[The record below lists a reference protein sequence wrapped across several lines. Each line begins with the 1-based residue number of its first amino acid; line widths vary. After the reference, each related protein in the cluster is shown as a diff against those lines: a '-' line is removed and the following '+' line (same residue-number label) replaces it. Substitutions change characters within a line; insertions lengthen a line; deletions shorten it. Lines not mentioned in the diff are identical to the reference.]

1 MSSTPA
7 TPRSPTAPPFAAA
20 VGEDRTENAGDPEAF
35 FFEGVE
41 SPNGTIFPDVLIDRV
56 MPHLSGAEF
65 KVLAYVVR
73 RTFGFKKESDAISL
87 DQICNGITRRDGS
100 VLDEGTGLARKTAVA
115 SIQGLESKGVILCQR
130 RSSPEKGN
138 LPTTF
143 ALRFRGQASHPP
155 ETNLPQGS
163 SEMYPQG
170 GEKPHQAGH
179 LPSTAPG
186 TALHSQSTVVQ
197 PTVKQESGATT
208 RKVKLTGQVATAVTE
223 RTEKAAAAERT
234 VEAIWQEV
242 LVGLAGTIGA
252 VSHRTWLAPTRL
264 VAINDDT
271 ATISVPHALAQRWI
285 ERHLCA
291 AIGTQLHAVTGR
303 SLAVQ
308 LVTAGISAGCEP
320 LAVSREAVAGIPG
333 SGEAAPAPP
342 ARTDARVLPATPAF
356 SRRGGV
362 IRRVRGMAG

>member
-1 MSSTPA
+1 M
-7 TPRSPTAPPFAAA
+7 TAR
-20 VGEDRTENAGDPEAF
+20 RTTAAGDSAAIAPEGQEEGAAGHDAF

-87 DQICNGITRRDGS
+87 DQICNGIRRRDGS

-115 SIQGLESKGVILCQR
+115 AIQGLEGKGVVLCQR

-143 ALRFRGQASHPP
+143 ALRFRGQAANPP
-155 ETNLPQGS
+155 ETNRNQGG
-163 SEMYPQG
+163 SEMYPEG
-170 GEKPHQAGH
+170 GEQPHQAGH
-179 LPSTAPG
+179 LSPTAPG
-186 TALHSQSTVVQ
+186 TAIHSQLTVVQ
-197 PTVKQESGATT
+197 PTVKQGGESVDERVTRTT
-208 RKVKLTGQVATAVTE
+208 RPSTPAIASTPPPIKEELS
-223 RTEKAAAAERT
+223 

-242 LVGLAGTIGA
+242 LARLAETVGA

-264 VAINDDT
+264 QTITADT
-271 ATISVPHALAQRWI
+271 ATIEVAHAPAQRWI
-285 ERHLCA
+285 ERHLLG
-291 AIGTQLHAVTGR
+291 AIGMQLGAVIGR
-303 SLAVQ
+303 QLTVR
-308 LVTAGISAGCEP
+308 LVTVGA
-320 LAVSREAVAGIPG
+320 AVGTEAL
-333 SGEAAPAPP
+333 AAPSTTASAAADVGETSPSAPNRPNPIAVP
-342 ARTDARVLPATPAF
+342 APAF

-362 IRRVRGMAG
+362 IRRVRGTAG